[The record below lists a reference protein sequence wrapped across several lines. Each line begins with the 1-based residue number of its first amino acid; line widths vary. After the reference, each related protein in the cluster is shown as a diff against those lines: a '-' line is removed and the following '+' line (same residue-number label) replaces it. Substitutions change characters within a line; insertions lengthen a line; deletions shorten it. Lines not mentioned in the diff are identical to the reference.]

1 MILLT
6 KSRFSRHVGILKT
19 PLKAGW
25 FLQICV
31 EEKNAIKYYMP
42 LHVIYIYIHMTI
54 YDYLE
59 LILGGMTHP

>member
-25 FLQICV
+25 FSQICV
-31 EEKNAIKYYMP
+31 EEK
-42 LHVIYIYIHMTI
+42 TQ
-54 YDYLE
+54 
-59 LILGGMTHP
+59 